1 MNIGKQNN
9 MKIGFII
16 TSHYSDH
23 IRPNGQILLDRI
35 LNSILDHCS
44 TEFIIYI
51 IDNQSQHSLMFPL
64 DTRIKYFRIEDQ
76 YEDGLTGAWNLG
88 LNKAYRDDCDI
99 LINCNDDLW
108 FDTTINKLIENI
120 FNHNDSDNIVFGGLT
135 NGMLGGGPRVSDGP
149 RNGFTKMPC
158 TNSGNILGGYC
169 FAITKEH
176 YKIYRYKTD
185 EYFNKN
191 NKYNGGDGKWGG
203 QEGQFQEN
211 AEKGAYGLIINE
223 CFIAH
228 DKIRDWKKAKAIEDE
243 L

>member
-149 RNGFTKMPC
+149 RN
-158 TNSGNILGGYC
+158 
-169 FAITKEH
+169 
-176 YKIYRYKTD
+176 
-185 EYFNKN
+185 
-191 NKYNGGDGKWGG
+191 
-203 QEGQFQEN
+203 
-211 AEKGAYGLIINE
+211 
-223 CFIAH
+223 
-228 DKIRDWKKAKAIEDE
+228 
-243 L
+243 